1 MSENTS
7 PHDGK
12 YFVIQKGKAQCNQGN
27 QFPQFK
33 VTSHQKHYWNN
44 KDGQADYLAVTE
56 DDHSLLH
63 WSQLWAMQTET
74 KFRRLSPLRFCTC
87 WKMAKTL

>member
-56 DDHSLLH
+56 D
-63 WSQLWAMQTET
+63 
-74 KFRRLSPLRFCTC
+74 LSTVYSTSVPALGN
-87 WKMAKTL
+87 AN

>member
-33 VTSHQKHYWNN
+33 VTHTRNIIGIIKKGKQII
-44 KDGQADYLAVTE
+44 
-56 DDHSLLH
+56 
-63 WSQLWAMQTET
+63 
-74 KFRRLSPLRFCTC
+74 
-87 WKMAKTL
+87 